1 MMKTLRGCA
10 TAYLIL
16 DTLHLNF
23 IGKREVTILSQ
34 QKKKKKWFYFT
45 LNLKISKLFEF
56 DHER

>member
-1 MMKTLRGCA
+1 MVKTLRGCA

-34 QKKKKKWFYFT
+34 PKKYGFT
-45 LNLKISKLFEF
+45 SP
-56 DHER
+56 

>member
-1 MMKTLRGCA
+1 MVKTLKGCA

-23 IGKREVTILSQ
+23 IGKWEVTILSQ
-34 QKKKKKWFYFT
+34 PKKIWFYFT
-45 LNLKISKLFEF
+45 LHLKMSKFFEF